1 MGKRVHVDELRPL
14 ELVPIEDALCTRLH
28 VIEDLGFGARFV
40 LTHDQTLYETGAP
53 ISVIKHKIVL
63 PYAEIRPGIDMAVA
77 FLARRAVRMTGQRLL
92 RQVK

>member
-1 MGKRVHVDELRPL
+1 MGRGLRADEPRPL

-28 VIEDLGFGARFV
+28 LIEDVGFGARFV
-40 LTHDQTLYETGAP
+40 LTHDQTLYETGAA

-63 PYAEIRPGIDMAVA
+63 PYAAIRPGIEMALE
-77 FLARRAVRMTGQRLL
+77 FMARRAVRVTGQRLL